1 MKPFDEALSNVPT
14 SQQIHDVAECALSKP
29 AEAHEAML
37 RGYFAFSNVL
47 GRLLH
52 GDNGIPE
59 NATFPTFAAW
69 AAETLH
75 PEVVRRVE
83 SAKRPFGFPRPLR
96 SIYRQAA
103 GLVLGDDEVIARNL
117 AQGEAVIYEEIC
129 LAIRAVLEPT
139 LRRLSTCDQDDDDQ
153 DNNQDD
159 NNQDDD
165 QDDDYASLDWDD
177 LWKACTKELVEISN
191 EVNTRRER
199 SGHAEAIGAGDVAVL
214 QRAMRPYFDVLQ
226 EQLSHWNTGLDAF
239 RRKRRA
245 ELILLGNIRLEAY
258 VQTRIQPVFE
268 RNLAY
273 VPDAIRAMLGNRLL
287 ARSRLTARL
296 ARGVYEASGTTAEIF
311 DEAFEIAATRYVY
324 FVVIGNEEL
333 GLGRDLPLPPPANP
347 VLRDSQPE
355 PDRQRYGAG
364 NFFPYDLQTVADR
377 NTWSAWQRYDRSAGQ
392 GTRTA
397 VDNWLRYEERL
408 NYLANLFRS
417 RQQLTALYDQ
427 PRSLRQAVPPPA
439 GSLGSVAA
447 DLSDATL
454 DRLARVMGG
463 R

>member
-1 MKPFDEALSNVPT
+1 MSTVWSRAVAIRTDMKPFDGALTDLPT
-14 SQQIHDVAECALSKP
+14 SQQIHDVAESALSKP
-29 AEAHEAML
+29 TEAHEAML

-69 AAETLH
+69 SAETLH

-96 SIYRQAA
+96 SVYRQAA

-117 AQGEAVIYEEIC
+117 ARGEAAIYEEIC

-139 LRRLSTCDQDDDDQ
+139 LHVLSTLDQDA
-153 DNNQDD
+153 
-159 NNQDDD
+159 
-165 QDDDYASLDWDD
+165 DYSSVDWER
-177 LWKACTKELVEISN
+177 LWQACTKELVASWKEIN
-191 EVNTRRER
+191 DLRQQ
-199 SGHAEAIGAGDVAVL
+199 SGHAEAIGAGDVTVL
-214 QRAMRPYFDVLQ
+214 QRAMRPYFDVLR
-226 EQLSHWNTGLDAF
+226 ERLSHWNTGLHAF

-258 VQTRIQPVFE
+258 VQTRVQPVFE

-273 VPDAIRAMLGNRLL
+273 VPDAIRAILGNRLL
-287 ARSRLTARL
+287 GRRTLTAGL
-296 ARGVYEASGTTAEIF
+296 VRGVYEASGTAAEIF

-324 FVVIGNEEL
+324 FVVIGGEEL

-347 VLRDSQPE
+347 MLRDSQPAA
-355 PDRQRYGAG
+355 DRQRYGAG
-364 NFFPYDLQTVADR
+364 YFFPYDLQTVADR
-377 NTWSAWQRYDRSAGQ
+377 DTWSAWQRYDRSAGQ
-392 GTRTA
+392 GRRTA
-397 VDNWLRYEERL
+397 VDNWLRHGERL
-408 NYLANLFRS
+408 NFLANLFRS

-427 PRSLRQAVPPPA
+427 PRSLRQAVTPPA
-439 GSLGSVAA
+439 GPLGSVAA